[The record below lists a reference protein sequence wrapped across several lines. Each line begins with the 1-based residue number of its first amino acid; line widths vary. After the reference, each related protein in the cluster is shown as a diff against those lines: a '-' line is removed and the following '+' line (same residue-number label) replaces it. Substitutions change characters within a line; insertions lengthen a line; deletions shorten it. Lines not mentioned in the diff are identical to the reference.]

1 MRKFSIFLMGL
12 FLFIFLFSCQNHS
25 QNPEEMAKLEGEWL
39 LVSVKSGPH
48 TFSMASQWIIYHF
61 FSSGEYEV
69 IENNAK
75 VELGKWQLNTEDL
88 ILIKDNLGENPTKI
102 KFLSEKEIEIA
113 FQNIDNTMLLKKI
126 NP

>member
-1 MRKFSIFLMGL
+1 MGL

-25 QNPEEMAKLEGEWL
+25 QNPEEMTKLKGEWL

-48 TFSMASQWIIYHF
+48 TFPMASQWIVYHF
-61 FSSGEYEV
+61 LSSGEYGV

-75 VELGKWQLNTEDL
+75 VESGKWQLNNDNL
-88 ILIKDNLGENPTKI
+88 VLIKDHLGENPTKI